1 MKVTE
6 RIKLL
11 KQFAVVFA
19 NEHSVNFAICSI
31 RRQRVRAKHSS
42 NHKNS
47 QMLLCNIRALLC
59 NIRALLCN
67 IRALLC
73 NIRALLC
80 FATSVLCFAT
90 SVLCFATSVLCFATS
105 VLCFATSVLCFAT
118 SVSQKE
124 LASRPRARRP
134 ELPSKIPG
142 SL

>member
-42 NHKNS
+42 NHKDS
-47 QMLLCNIRALLC
+47 QML
-59 NIRALLCN
+59 
-67 IRALLC
+67 
-73 NIRALLC
+73 
-80 FATSVLCFAT
+80 
-90 SVLCFATSVLCFATS
+90 
-105 VLCFATSVLCFAT
+105 LCFAT